1 LTKTSGFLEYVLGDL
16 LNETPGITSR
26 AMFGG
31 WSLYRDGV
39 IFGMIDDDRLY
50 FKAGEE
56 NLKDFQEM
64 GSKPF
69 TYQMKNG
76 KSGTMNYYEVPEEI
90 MENREL
96 LSAWVEK
103 AMQVSLNSK

>member
-1 LTKTSGFLEYVLGDL
+1 
-16 LNETPGITSR
+16 
-26 AMFGG
+26 
-31 WSLYRDGV
+31 
-39 IFGMIDDDRLY
+39 
-50 FKAGEE
+50 
-56 NLKDFQEM
+56 M